1 MLHHTGRFWSRISHQ
16 RTKWQHWSSPQTP
29 LIWIQLTFSITLG
42 RNKKL
47 REGAFVMQLTLS
59 RTRWKSWKVFYK
71 MASRNVFNTPAVA
84 GRSVYLHKGTIW
96 RKYSLNVCNAL
107 YFSKM
112 KIFREH
118 FKAVTYCVAMFCSYV
133 LQLCSAVMFC
143 NYVLQLCSAVMFCNY
158 VLQLCSH
165 IIFRSYN
172 PHLYSVVICRYILQ
186 LYYTVMFCSHILQLC
201 AAVYS
206 VVIFCSCILLLY
218 YAVIY
223 CTDILKWCRNWVFIW
238 STTHLHIRHSTWNPN
253 SSVLEPDVLQHDDTS
268 V

>member
-133 LQLCSAVMFC
+133 LQLCSVVMFC
-143 NYVLQLCSAVMFCNY
+143 SYVLQLCSAVMFCSY
-158 VLQLCSH
+158 VL
-165 IIFRSYN
+165 
-172 PHLYSVVICRYILQ
+172 
-186 LYYTVMFCSHILQLC
+186 
-201 AAVYS
+201 
-206 VVIFCSCILLLY
+206 
-218 YAVIY
+218 
-223 CTDILKWCRNWVFIW
+223 
-238 STTHLHIRHSTWNPN
+238 
-253 SSVLEPDVLQHDDTS
+253 
-268 V
+268 